1 MCRGFTQQVTY
12 IIILDTFPSSGQCQR
27 PECVRLHKEQMQKE
41 VQQMVNHDQLI
52 QDFESLTTDIDGMLG
67 VLEDALHEHGDAA
80 SFEARKLL
88 CDLFQVRMNIT

>member
-1 MCRGFTQQVTY
+1 
-12 IIILDTFPSSGQCQR
+12 
-27 PECVRLHKEQMQKE
+27 
-41 VQQMVNHDQLI
+41 MVNHDQLI

-67 VLEDALHEHGDAA
+67 VLEDTLHEHGDAA